1 MRWLDRLLAFCAAV
15 VVLVSLLPLGARLSW
30 MLDLTTHFRVQYLAA
45 ALLMLGLL
53 ALRRRWRIC
62 ALLGVAA
69 AISAAPLIPYLPW
82 SGGAGPS
89 SATPLTVMTVNVS
102 YRQFSVRRLLEMIR
116 ELNPDVLVMQEL
128 TPSTAAAL
136 TDLDTTFAHHLKFP
150 ADGPYGIALWSQH
163 ALEGAQL
170 FALGR
175 LPAIEARVL
184 APSGPFAVFGV
195 HLSAPTTPRRAAARD
210 EELRQLAARSAA
222 VDGALLVAGDFNLTP
237 YSPQFSDWLD
247 ASGLTDTRRGRT
259 LSVSWPTLLPLVG
272 IPIDHVAV
280 SSEFEIL
287 SHRRLPDFGSDH
299 YGVLV
304 ELALRADAPERK

>member
-1 MRWLDRLLAFCAAV
+1 MRWLDRLLAACAAV

-45 ALLMLGLL
+45 ALVMLPLL

-62 ALLGVAA
+62 AALGIAA
-69 AISAAPLIPYLPW
+69 AISAAPVVPYLPRPAN
-82 SGGAGPS
+82 AGS
-89 SATPLTVMTVNVS
+89 TSAAPITVLSVNVS
-102 YRQFSVRRLLEMIR
+102 YRQFSERRLHEVIR
-116 ELNPDVLVMQEL
+116 EADPDVLVVQEL
-128 TPSTAAAL
+128 TPYAAEVLA
-136 TDLDTTFAHHLKFP
+136 DLDTTFAHTLKFP
-150 ADGPYGIALWSQH
+150 ADGPYGIAVWSRFE
-163 ALEGAQL
+163 LEGAQL

-175 LPAIEARVL
+175 LPAIEARVR
-184 APSGPFAVFGV
+184 APSGTFAVFGV

-210 EELRQLAARSAA
+210 EELRQLGERSAA
-222 VDGALLVAGDFNLTP
+222 VDGPLIVAGDFNLTP
-237 YSPQFSDWLD
+237 YSPRFTDWLA

-259 LSVSWPTLLPLVG
+259 PSVSWPTLLPIAG

-304 ELALRADAPERK
+304 DLALGDDAESP

>member
-1 MRWLDRLLAFCAAV
+1 MRWLDRLLAACAAI

-45 ALLMLGLL
+45 ALVMLALL

-62 ALLGVAA
+62 AVLAVSA
-69 AISAAPLIPYLPW
+69 AISAAPLLPYLPW
-82 SGGAGPS
+82 SAGAGS
-89 SATPLTVMTVNVS
+89 SATAPLTVMTVNVS
-102 YRQFSVRRLLEMIR
+102 YRQFSVRQLLEMIR
-116 ELNPDVLVMQEL
+116 EVNPDVLVMQEL
-128 TPSTAAAL
+128 TPYAAEVLA
-136 TDLDTTFAHHLKFP
+136 DLDTTFAHHLKFA
-150 ADGPYGIALWSQH
+150 ADGPYGIALWSHHQ
-163 ALEGAQL
+163 LEGAQM

-184 APSGPFAVFGV
+184 TPNGTFAVFGV
-195 HLSAPTTPRRAAARD
+195 HLSAPTTPRRAAARN
-210 EELRQLAARSAA
+210 EELRALAARSAA

-237 YSPQFSDWLD
+237 YSPHFSDWLD
-247 ASGLTDTRRGRT
+247 TSGLTDTRRHRT
-259 LSVSWPTLLPLVG
+259 LSVSWPTLLPIAG

-304 ELALRADAPERK
+304 ELALRGAPERK